1 MGQIL
6 PPLHQA
12 AIREVGAG
20 HPGQGGRVPGVGA
33 RLQAQGTSRGGGVRI
48 PIPFLHSLS
57 VKEVKSALTL

>member
-33 RLQAQGTSRGGGVRI
+33 RLQAQGTSRGGG
-48 PIPFLHSLS
+48 PNPHPLPSLFKCEGS
-57 VKEVKSALTL
+57 